1 MGAAGTQPPKLCQV
15 AGAELGRRRGARP
28 RAEPPPDAGAA
39 ARRAAPSR
47 PGPAPLAP
55 LKVCGRPCARPPDV
69 WVIYCS
75 GCQGEGRPYLPVRPE
90 PSTTKSARELGGRT
104 DGRSDAGPASPPPG
118 LAAAAALAGLA
129 PRRPG
134 APRRSGGCLTNRTWP
149 RTCPPPPS
157 TPVSECAPR
166 AARAAPQ
173 VPPSWGPARPAPAP
187 APGGPGWPGAPGTG
201 SRPGAARPP
210 PP

>member
-1 MGAAGTQPPKLCQV
+1 
-15 AGAELGRRRGARP
+15 RR
-28 RAEPPPDAGAA
+28 AA

-118 LAAAAALAGLA
+118 LAAAAAAAAALAGLA

-157 TPVSECAPR
+157 TPGTGNS
-166 AARAAPQ
+166 Q
-173 VPPSWGPARPAPAP
+173 VPQSKYAELLAIIEELGKEIRPTYAGSKSAMERLKRGIIHARGLVRECLAE
-187 APGGPGWPGAPGTG
+187 TE
-201 SRPGAARPP
+201 RNARS
-210 PP
+210 